1 MSITNFEDWTPE
13 FNKSLQPVVIWLEEF
28 FSGVNGNPIRGKS
41 RPVTG
46 PKLCEA
52 IKKRLDISIA
62 EPTLRQCIRETR
74 FRGQVAIGGGGK
86 GYYLIQT
93 ETELKE
99 QVKSLE
105 ERAEGNLYAARCL
118 RNFDTKKLRGE
129 LFHQLF
135 D

>member
-1 MSITNFEDWTPE
+1 MITNFEEWTPE

-28 FSGVNGNPIRGKS
+28 FSGVNGNTIPGKS
-41 RPVTG
+41 KPVTG

-52 IKKRLDISIA
+52 IKKRMDISIA

-74 FRGQVAIGGGGK
+74 FRGQVPIGGGGK

-93 ETELKE
+93 PSELE
-99 QVKSLE
+99 DQIRSLE
-105 ERAEGNLYAARCL
+105 ERAEANNYAARCL
-118 RNFDTKKLRGE
+118 RNFDTKKLRGD

-135 D
+135 S

>member
-1 MSITNFEDWTPE
+1 MITNFEEWTPE

-28 FSGVNGNPIRGKS
+28 FSPQDGIVLRGKTK
-41 RPVTG
+41 PVKG
-46 PKLCEA
+46 PQLCQA
-52 IKKRLDISIA
+52 IKKELNVSVA

-74 FRGQVAIGGGGK
+74 FRGQVPIGGGGK

-93 ETELKE
+93 PTEMEE
-99 QVKSLE
+99 QIRSLE

-118 RNFDTKKLRGE
+118 RNYDQKRLKGD

-135 D
+135 S